1 MTTLHELKYF
11 AWPPLPFP
19 LFFLGCP
26 PVLSRFLG
34 VTPPNPTS
42 PPYLVK
48 NERSLMSCVICL
60 VIARE
65 IFLVQSDCSAIT
77 EVHNFSLLSL
87 TCFVKDKQTLKT
99 GNTWYKLDIFRHR
112 PIYGLF
118 PFKWLSVFTADFS
131 TNHSR
136 FVIGETSSPLLLLVW
151 VARTKLNSKKI

>member
-1 MTTLHELKYF
+1 MTFPPSLCF
-11 AWPPLPFP
+11 CFGVPPL
-19 LFFLGCP
+19 
-26 PVLSRFLG
+26 LSRFFRG
-34 VTPPNPTS
+34 DPPPLNPTS

-48 NERSLMSCVICL
+48 NELSLMSCVICL

-99 GNTWYKLDIFRHR
+99 ENTWYKLDIFRHR

-131 TNHSR
+131 TNHSG

>member
-1 MTTLHELKYF
+1 MTF
-11 AWPPLPFP
+11 PPLPLFLFWDAP
-19 LFFLGCP
+19 L
-26 PVLSRFLG
+26 LSRFFRG
-34 VTPPNPTS
+34 DPPPPLNPTS

-48 NERSLMSCVICL
+48 NELSLMSCVICL

-99 GNTWYKLDIFRHR
+99 ENTWYKLDIFRHR

-131 TNHSR
+131 TNHSG